1 MANRPEKVP
10 AVNVS
15 ERSAEKDSRGER
27 RVTSRH
33 RRAGKG
39 AQPTVTVT
47 AVTTAPTAFRSTS
60 TVCAAPGGQPAC
72 RPALGLRL
80 GR

>member
-1 MANRPEKVP
+1 MANQPEKVP

-15 ERSAEKDSRGER
+15 ERSAEDSQGER

-39 AQPTVTVT
+39 AQPKVTVT

-72 RPALGLRL
+72 RPAPGLRL
-80 GR
+80 RR